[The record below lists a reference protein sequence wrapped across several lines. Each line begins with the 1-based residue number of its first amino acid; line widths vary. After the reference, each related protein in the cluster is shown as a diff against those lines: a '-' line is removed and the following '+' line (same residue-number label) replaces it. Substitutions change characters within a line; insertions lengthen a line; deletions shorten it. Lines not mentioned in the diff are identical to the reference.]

1 MMKISIKILGVNFGN
16 SILDNSKWDKIS
28 DNIAK
33 KNPYLEQRETLFQ
46 RGNRKPNPFIQ
57 TVVHRPNLYYT
68 KIYQKGI
75 YRYDFLWNRKKTRSP
90 RGLVQLSIST
100 SGPGILEIDTQLNSL
115 KIKWIQRLLNPKNA
129 LWKNLMLHQLNL
141 ILNYNQ
147 GLALL

>member
-1 MMKISIKILGVNFGN
+1 MMKTSIKILGVNFAN
-16 SILDNSKWDKIS
+16 SILDNSKWDEIS
-28 DNIAK
+28 DDIVK
-33 KNPYLEQRETLFQ
+33 KIRIWNRVRLFE

-68 KIYQKGI
+68 KIYQKRI